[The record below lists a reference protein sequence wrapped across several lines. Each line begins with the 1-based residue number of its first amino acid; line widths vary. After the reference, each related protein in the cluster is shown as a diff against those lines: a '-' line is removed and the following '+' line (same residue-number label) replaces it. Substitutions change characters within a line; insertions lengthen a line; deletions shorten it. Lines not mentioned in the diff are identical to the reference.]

1 LFAFSDEALHADVPS
16 ALCYFVFF
24 GAQTITS
31 TISMLTAAALL
42 DRGHL
47 YMPLMLNFP
56 VGLLCLLALLAIHLV
71 TSKDSASHKDQETR
85 DIPSI
90 KSSIRNLVN
99 VLRDTNV
106 LALLA
111 TVPVAK
117 SISPIG
123 ELTWQYI
130 PKRFRVSLSDVGP
143 APAHGRHS

>member
-1 LFAFSDEALHADVPS
+1 
-16 ALCYFVFF
+16 
-24 GAQTITS
+24 
-31 TISMLTAAALL
+31 MLTAAALL

-56 VGLLCLLALLAIHLV
+56 VGLLCLLALLAIHIV
-71 TSKDSASHKDQETR
+71 TSKDPASHKDQETR

-90 KSSIRNLVN
+90 KSSIHSLVN

-106 LALLA
+106 VALLA

-130 PKRFRVSLSDVGP
+130 PKRFRVSLSDVGH
-143 APAHGRHS
+143 ASAQGRLS